1 MKETNYL
8 NKIFTIPYLDSI
20 QYSKH
25 FQSILSDKNI
35 SLPTTYKSAISNLYQ
50 ELQATHRNEYFYKN
64 KLLNSLL
71 IQNGKI
77 SSCSALTE
85 LPVADSKTD
94 MIFVDKNDVGIV
106 YEIKTEL
113 DTLNRLESQIQ
124 DYYKAFP
131 YIYVVTSSSH
141 LHQLEQALE
150 GTNVGIIELTNDN
163 KFVYRKEAAYNA
175 GSLSHDILFRILR
188 KKEFESIVMK
198 YFGKLPEVSDFV
210 YYRTCFGLL
219 ENLDIVLFQKE
230 VMSCL
235 RKRNLVQNAES
246 FTNNVPYELSFYGYF
261 SKKYRNKWDMLGNF
275 LDTEIVNQK
284 QELNNDGNQRPQI
297 DELLL

>member
-8 NKIFTIPYLDSI
+8 NKIFTIPYLDSV
-20 QYSKH
+20 QHSRH

-35 SLPTTYKSAISNLYQ
+35 SLPTTYKSAITNLYQ
-50 ELQATHRNEYFYKN
+50 ELKLNYRNEYFYKN
-64 KLLNSLL
+64 ELLNSLL

-94 MIFVDKNDVGIV
+94 MIFIDENDVGTV

-113 DTLNRLESQIQ
+113 DTLNRLESQVH

-141 LHQLEQALE
+141 LHQLEQVLE
-150 GTNVGIIELTNDN
+150 ETNVGIIELTNDN
-163 KFVYRKEAAYNA
+163 KFVYRKEATYNTL
-175 GSLSHDILFRILR
+175 SLSYNILFRILR
-188 KKEFESIVMK
+188 KKEFESIVLK
-198 YFGKLPEVSDFV
+198 YFGKLPNVSDFA
-210 YYRTCFGLL
+210 YYGTCLELL

-235 RKRNLVQNAES
+235 RKRNLIRDVES
-246 FTNNVPYELSFYGYF
+246 FTDNVLYELSFYGYF
-261 SKKYRNKWDMLGNF
+261 SKKYRNKWDVLGSF
-275 LDTEIVNQK
+275 LDTEIT
-284 QELNNDGNQRPQI
+284 EHDYFRDTDGHGLQI
-297 DELLL
+297 DEPLL

>member
-1 MKETNYL
+1 MKNINYL

-20 QYSKH
+20 QHSRH
-25 FQSILSDKNI
+25 FQSVLFNKNI
-35 SLPTTYKSAISNLYQ
+35 SLPTTYKSVISDLYQ
-50 ELQATHRNEYFYKN
+50 ELKLNHRNEYFYKN
-64 KLLNSLL
+64 ELLNSLL
-71 IQNGKI
+71 IQNEKI

-94 MIFVDKNDVGIV
+94 MIFIDENDVGTV

-113 DTLNRLESQIQ
+113 DTLNRLESQIH

-131 YIYVVTSSSH
+131 YIYVVTSSSR
-141 LHQLEQALE
+141 LQQLEQALE
-150 GTNVGIIELTNDN
+150 ETNVGIIELTNDN
-163 KFVYRKEAAYNA
+163 KFVYRKEVAYNTS
-175 GSLSHDILFRILR
+175 SLSYNILFRILR
-188 KKEFESIVMK
+188 KKEFESIVLK
-198 YFGKLPEVSDFV
+198 YFGKLPNVSDFV
-210 YYRTCFGLL
+210 YYGTCLELL
-219 ENLDIVLFQKE
+219 KNLDIVLFQKE

-235 RKRNLVQNAES
+235 RKRNLVRNAES

-261 SKKYRNKWDMLGNF
+261 SKKYRNKWDVLGKF

-284 QELNNDGNQRPQI
+284 QKLNNNGSKRSQI

>member
-20 QYSKH
+20 QHSKH
-25 FQSILSDKNI
+25 FRSVLSDKNV
-35 SLPTTYKSAISNLYQ
+35 SLHTTYKSVISDLYQ

-64 KLLNSLL
+64 ELLNSLL

-94 MIFVDKNDVGIV
+94 MIFIDENDVGSV

-113 DTLNRLESQIQ
+113 DTLNRLENQIQ

-131 YIYVVTSSSH
+131 YIYVVTSSNH
-141 LHQLEQALE
+141 LNQLEQVLE
-150 GTNVGIIELTNDN
+150 GTNVGIIELTSNN
-163 KFVYRKEAAYNA
+163 EFVHQKEAAYNA
-175 GSLSHDILFRILR
+175 SSLSHDVLFRILR
-188 KKEFESIVMK
+188 KKEFESIVIK
-198 YFGKLPEVSDFV
+198 YFGKLPDVSDFV
-210 YYRTCFGLL
+210 YYGTCFELL

-235 RKRNLVQNAES
+235 RKRNLIQDVES
-246 FTNNVPYELSFYGYF
+246 FTDNVPYELSFYGYF

-275 LDTEIVNQK
+275 LDTKITEHNYFK
-284 QELNNDGNQRPQI
+284 NANSHGPQA
-297 DELLL
+297 DEFLL

>member
-8 NKIFTIPYLDSI
+8 NKIFTILYLDSI

-25 FQSILSDKNI
+25 FQSVLSDKNI
-35 SLPTTYKSAISNLYQ
+35 SLPTTYKSVITDFYQ
-50 ELQATHRNEYFYKN
+50 ELMHTHRNEYFYKN
-64 KLLNSLL
+64 ELLNSLL

-94 MIFVDKNDVGIV
+94 MIFVDKNDVGTV

-131 YIYVVTSSSH
+131 YIYVVTSSNH

-150 GTNVGIIELTNDN
+150 ETNVGIIKLTNDN

-175 GSLSHDILFRILR
+175 GSFSHDVLFRILR

-210 YYRTCFGLL
+210 YYRTCFELL

-235 RKRNLVQNAES
+235 RKRNLVQDVDD
-246 FTNNVPYELSFYGYF
+246 FTKNVPYELSFYGYF
-261 SKKYRNKWDMLGNF
+261 SKKCRNKWDMLGKF
-275 LDTEIVNQK
+275 LDTEIINQK
-284 QELNNDGNQRPQI
+284 QELNDDGNQRPQI

>member
-20 QYSKH
+20 QHSEH
-25 FQSILSDKNI
+25 FRSVLSDKNI
-35 SLPTTYKSAISNLYQ
+35 SLLTTYKSAITDFYQ
-50 ELQATHRNEYFYKN
+50 ELKLNHRNEYFYKN
-64 KLLNSLL
+64 VLLNSLL

-94 MIFVDKNDVGIV
+94 MIFIDENDVGTV

-141 LHQLEQALE
+141 LQQLEQVLE

-163 KFVYRKEAAYNA
+163 EFVHRKEAAYNA
-175 GSLSHDILFRILR
+175 NSLSHDVLFRILR
-188 KKEFESIVMK
+188 KKEFESIVLK
-198 YFGKLPEVSDFV
+198 YFGKLPGVSDFV
-210 YYRTCFGLL
+210 YYGTCLELL
-219 ENLDIVLFQKE
+219 KNLDIVLFQKE

-235 RKRNLVQNAES
+235 RKRNLIRDVES
-246 FTNNVPYELSFYGYF
+246 FTDNAPYELSFYGYF

-275 LDTEIVNQK
+275 LDTKITEHNYFK
-284 QELNNDGNQRPQI
+284 NANSHGPQA
-297 DELLL
+297 DEFLL

>member
-20 QYSKH
+20 QHSKH
-25 FQSILSDKNI
+25 FQSTLSDKNI
-35 SLPTTYKSAISNLYQ
+35 SLPTTYKSVISNLYQ
-50 ELQATHRNEYFYKN
+50 ELMHTHRNEYFYKN
-64 KLLNSLL
+64 ELLNSLL

-94 MIFVDKNDVGIV
+94 MIFIDENDAGVV

-113 DTLNRLESQIQ
+113 DTLNRLESQIHN
-124 DYYKAFP
+124 YYKAFP
-131 YIYVVTSSSH
+131 YVYVVTSSSH
-141 LHQLEQALE
+141 LQQLECILE
-150 GTNVGIIELTNDN
+150 ESNVGIIELTDDDR
-163 KFVYRKEAAYNA
+163 FVYRKKVVYDA
-175 GSLSHDILFRILR
+175 SHLSYDVLFRILR
-188 KKEFESIVMK
+188 KKEFESIVLK
-198 YFGKLPEVSDFV
+198 YFGKLPDVSDFV
-210 YYRTCFGLL
+210 YYGACLELL
-219 ENLDIVLFQKE
+219 KNLDIVLFQKE
-230 VMSCL
+230 VVSCL
-235 RKRNLVQNAES
+235 RKRNLVRDAES

-261 SKKYRNKWDMLGNF
+261 SKKCRNKWDVLGNF

-284 QELNNDGNQRPQI
+284 QELNNDGNRRPQI

>member
-20 QYSKH
+20 QHSKH
-25 FQSILSDKNI
+25 FRSVLSDKNV
-35 SLPTTYKSAISNLYQ
+35 SLHTTYKSVITDFYQ
-50 ELQATHRNEYFYKN
+50 ELQANHRNEYFYKN
-64 KLLNSLL
+64 ELLNSLL

-94 MIFVDKNDVGIV
+94 MIFIDENDVGTV

-113 DTLNRLESQIQ
+113 DTLNRLESQIH

-131 YIYVVTSSSH
+131 YIYVVTSSNH

-150 GTNVGIIELTNDN
+150 ETNVGIIELTNDN
-163 KFVYRKEAAYNA
+163 KFVYRKEATCNTNN
-175 GSLSHDILFRILR
+175 LSHDVLFRILR
-188 KKEFESIVMK
+188 KKEFESIVLK
-198 YFGKLPEVSDFV
+198 YFKELPDVSDFV

-235 RKRNLVQNAES
+235 RKRILVRDIES
-246 FTNNVPYELSFYGYF
+246 FINNVPYELSFYGYF
-261 SKKYRNKWDMLGNF
+261 SKKYRNKWDMLENF
-275 LDTEIVNQK
+275 LDTEITEHNYFK
-284 QELNNDGNQRPQI
+284 NADSHGPQA
-297 DELLL
+297 DEFLL

>member
-20 QYSKH
+20 QHSKH
-25 FQSILSDKNI
+25 FLSVLSDKNI
-35 SLPTTYKSAISNLYQ
+35 SFPATYKSVISMLYQ
-50 ELQATHRNEYFYKN
+50 ELKTEHRNECFYKN
-64 KLLNSLL
+64 ELLNSLL

-94 MIFVDKNDVGIV
+94 MIFVDENDVGTV

-141 LHQLEQALE
+141 HRQLEQVLE
-150 GTNVGIIELTNDN
+150 GTSVGIIELTNN
-163 KFVYRKEAAYNA
+163 NEFVYRKEATYNT
-175 GSLSHDILFRILR
+175 GNLSHDVLFRILR

-198 YFGKLPEVSDFV
+198 YFGKLPDVSDFV
-210 YYRTCFGLL
+210 YYETCLELL
-219 ENLDIVLFQKE
+219 GNLDIALFQKE

-235 RKRNLVQNAES
+235 RKRNLVRDVES
-246 FTNNVPYELSFYGYF
+246 FTDNVPYELSFYGYF
-261 SKKYRNKWDMLGNF
+261 SKKYRNKWDVLGNF
-275 LDTEIVNQK
+275 LDTEITEHDYFRDKNSHK
-284 QELNNDGNQRPQI
+284 PQA
-297 DELLL
+297 DEFLL

>member
-20 QYSKH
+20 QHSKH
-25 FQSILSDKNI
+25 FRSVLSDKNV
-35 SLPTTYKSAISNLYQ
+35 SLHTTYKSVISDLYQ

-64 KLLNSLL
+64 ELLNSLL

-94 MIFVDKNDVGIV
+94 MIFIDENDVGSV

-113 DTLNRLESQIQ
+113 DTLNRLENQIQ

-131 YIYVVTSSSH
+131 YIYVVTSSNH
-141 LHQLEQALE
+141 LNQLEQVLE
-150 GTNVGIIELTNDN
+150 GTNVGIIELTSNN
-163 KFVYRKEAAYNA
+163 EFVHQKEAAYNA
-175 GSLSHDILFRILR
+175 SSLSHDVLFRILR
-188 KKEFESIVMK
+188 KKEFESIVIK
-198 YFGKLPEVSDFV
+198 YFGKLPDVSDFV
-210 YYRTCFGLL
+210 YYGTCFELL

-235 RKRNLVQNAES
+235 RKRNLIQDVES
-246 FTNNVPYELSFYGYF
+246 FTDNVPYELSFYGYF

-284 QELNNDGNQRPQI
+284 QELNDDRNQRSQI

>member
-20 QYSKH
+20 QHSRH
-25 FQSILSDKNI
+25 FQSVLSDKNI
-35 SLPTTYKSAISNLYQ
+35 SLSTTYKSVIANLYQ
-50 ELQATHRNEYFYKN
+50 ELKFNHRNEYFYKN
-64 KLLNSLL
+64 ELLNSLL

-85 LPVADSKTD
+85 LPVANSKTD
-94 MIFVDKNDVGIV
+94 MIFIDENDVGTV

-131 YIYVVTSSSH
+131 YIYVVTSSNH
-141 LHQLEQALE
+141 LNQLEQVLE
-150 GTNVGIIELTNDN
+150 GTNVGIIELTSNN
-163 KFVYRKEAAYNA
+163 EFVHQKEAAYNA
-175 GSLSHDILFRILR
+175 SSLSHDVLFRILR
-188 KKEFESIVMK
+188 KKEFESIVIK
-198 YFGKLPEVSDFV
+198 YFGKLPDVSDFV
-210 YYRTCFGLL
+210 YYGTCFELL

-235 RKRNLVQNAES
+235 RKRNLVRNVES
-246 FTNNVPYELSFYGYF
+246 FTNNAPYELSFYGYF

-275 LDTEIVNQK
+275 LDTEIINQK
-284 QELNNDGNQRPQI
+284 QELNNNGNQRPQI

>member
-20 QYSKH
+20 QCSEH
-25 FQSILSDKNI
+25 FQSVLSDKNI
-35 SLPTTYKSAISNLYQ
+35 SLPTTYKSVITDFYQ
-50 ELQATHRNEYFYKN
+50 ELQANHRNEYFYKN
-64 KLLNSLL
+64 ELLNSLL

-94 MIFVDKNDVGIV
+94 MIFVDENDVGTV

-150 GTNVGIIELTNDN
+150 GTNVGIIELTSNN
-163 KFVYRKEAAYNA
+163 EFVHRKEVTCNTA
-175 GSLSHDILFRILR
+175 SLSHDVLFRILR
-188 KKEFESIVMK
+188 KKEFESIVLK
-198 YFGKLPEVSDFV
+198 YFGKLPDVSDFV
-210 YYRTCFGLL
+210 YYGTCLELL
-219 ENLDIVLFQKE
+219 KNLDIVLFQKE

-235 RKRNLVQNAES
+235 RKRNLVRDVES

-261 SKKYRNKWDMLGNF
+261 SKKYRNKWDMLGSF
-275 LDTEIVNQK
+275 LDTEITK
-284 QELNNDGNQRPQI
+284 HDYFRDTDSHRLQI
-297 DELLL
+297 DEPLL

>member
-20 QYSKH
+20 QHSKH
-25 FQSILSDKNI
+25 FQSVLSDKNI
-35 SLPTTYKSAISNLYQ
+35 SLPTTYKSAITDFYQ
-50 ELQATHRNEYFYKN
+50 ELKLNHRNEYFYKN
-64 KLLNSLL
+64 ELLNSLL

-94 MIFVDKNDVGIV
+94 MIFIDENDVGSV

-113 DTLNRLESQIQ
+113 DTLNRLENQIQ

-131 YIYVVTSSSH
+131 YIYVVTSSNH
-141 LHQLEQALE
+141 LNQLEQVLE
-150 GTNVGIIELTNDN
+150 GTNVGIIELTSNN
-163 KFVYRKEAAYNA
+163 EFVHQKEAAYNA
-175 GSLSHDILFRILR
+175 SSLSHDVLFRILR
-188 KKEFESIVMK
+188 KKEFESIVIK
-198 YFGKLPEVSDFV
+198 YFGKLPDVSDFV
-210 YYRTCFGLL
+210 YYGTCFELL

-235 RKRNLVQNAES
+235 RKRNLIQDVES
-246 FTNNVPYELSFYGYF
+246 FTDNVPYELSFYGYF

-275 LDTEIVNQK
+275 LDTKITEHNYFK
-284 QELNNDGNQRPQI
+284 NANSHGPQA
-297 DELLL
+297 DEFLL

>member
-20 QYSKH
+20 QHSRH

-35 SLPTTYKSAISNLYQ
+35 SLPITYKSVISNFYQ
-50 ELQATHRNEYFYKN
+50 ELKLNHRNEYFYKN
-64 KLLNSLL
+64 ELLNSLL

-77 SSCSALTE
+77 SFCSALTE
-85 LPVADSKTD
+85 LPVANSKTD
-94 MIFVDKNDVGIV
+94 MIFIDENDVGTV

-131 YIYVVTSSSH
+131 YIYVVTSSNH
-141 LHQLEQALE
+141 LNQLEQVLE
-150 GTNVGIIELTNDN
+150 GTNVGIIELTSNN
-163 KFVYRKEAAYNA
+163 EFVHQKEAAYNA
-175 GSLSHDILFRILR
+175 SSLSHDVLFRILR
-188 KKEFESIVMK
+188 KKEFESIVIK
-198 YFGKLPEVSDFV
+198 YFGKLPDVSDFV
-210 YYRTCFGLL
+210 YYGTCFELL

-235 RKRNLVQNAES
+235 RKRNLVRNVES

-275 LDTEIVNQK
+275 LDTEITEHNRFKDASHHGLQA
-284 QELNNDGNQRPQI
+284 
-297 DELLL
+297 DEFLL

>member
-25 FQSILSDKNI
+25 FQSVLSDKNI
-35 SLPTTYKSAISNLYQ
+35 SLPTTYKSVITDFYQ
-50 ELQATHRNEYFYKN
+50 ELMHTHRNEYFYKN
-64 KLLNSLL
+64 ELLNSLL

-94 MIFVDKNDVGIV
+94 MIFVDENDVGIV

-124 DYYKAFP
+124 DYYKAFS
-131 YIYVVTSSSH
+131 YMYVVTSSSH
-141 LHQLEQALE
+141 LQQLERILE
-150 GTNVGIIELTNDN
+150 ESNVGIIELTNDDRL
-163 KFVYRKEAAYNA
+163 VYRKEAVYDANR
-175 GSLSHDILFRILR
+175 LSYDVLFKILR
-188 KKEFESIVMK
+188 KKEFESIVLK
-198 YFGKLPEVSDFV
+198 YFGKLPDVSDFV
-210 YYRTCFGLL
+210 YYKTCLELL
-219 ENLDIVLFQKE
+219 ENLDIILFQNE

-235 RKRNLVQNAES
+235 RKRNLIRNIES

-261 SKKYRNKWDMLGNF
+261 SKKYRNKWDMLGRF
-275 LDTEIVNQK
+275 LDTEITKHDYFRNT
-284 QELNNDGNQRPQI
+284 DSHRPQA

>member
-8 NKIFTIPYLDSI
+8 NKIFTVPYLDSI
-20 QYSKH
+20 QNSRH

-35 SLPTTYKSAISNLYQ
+35 SLPTTYKSVITDFYQ
-50 ELQATHRNEYFYKN
+50 ELMHTHRNEYFYKN
-64 KLLNSLL
+64 ELLNSLL

-85 LPVADSKTD
+85 LPVANSKTD
-94 MIFVDKNDVGIV
+94 MIFIDENDVGTV

-131 YIYVVTSSSH
+131 YIYVVTSSNH
-141 LHQLEQALE
+141 LQQLKQILKE
-150 GTNVGIIELTNDN
+150 TNVGIIELTNN
-163 KFVYRKEAAYNA
+163 NEFVYRKEATYNT
-175 GSLSHDILFRILR
+175 GNLSHDVLFRILR
-188 KKEFESIVMK
+188 KKEFESIVLK

-261 SKKYRNKWDMLGNF
+261 SKKYRNKWDMLGRF

>member
-8 NKIFTIPYLDSI
+8 NKIFTVPYLDSI
-20 QYSKH
+20 QHSKH
-25 FQSILSDKNI
+25 FQSIITNKTILSSK
-35 SLPTTYKSAISNLYQ
+35 SYKSVISDFYQ

-64 KLLNSLL
+64 ELLNSLL
-71 IQNGKI
+71 IQSRKI

-85 LPVADSKTD
+85 LPVANSKTD
-94 MIFVDKNDVGIV
+94 MIFVDENDVGIV

-113 DTLNRLESQIQ
+113 DTLNRLENQIQ

-131 YIYVVTSSSH
+131 YIYVVTSSNH

-150 GTNVGIIELTNDN
+150 ETSVGIIELTDDRE
-163 KFVYRKEAAYNA
+163 FVHRKEATCNTNN
-175 GSLSHDILFRILR
+175 LSHDVLFRILR

-198 YFGKLPEVSDFV
+198 YFKELPDVSDFV

-235 RKRNLVQNAES
+235 RKRNLVQNEDD
-246 FTNNVPYELSFYGYF
+246 FIKNVPYELCFYGYF
-261 SKKYRNKWDMLGNF
+261 SKKHRNKWPALRSF
-275 LDTEIVNQK
+275 LDTK
-284 QELNNDGNQRPQI
+284 I
-297 DELLL
+297 DAPRKKTQL

>member
-8 NKIFTIPYLDSI
+8 NKIFTVPYLDSI
-20 QYSKH
+20 QHSKH
-25 FQSILSDKNI
+25 FQSVLSDKNV
-35 SLPTTYKSAISNLYQ
+35 SLHTTYKSVITDFYQ
-50 ELQATHRNEYFYKN
+50 ELQANHRNEYFYKN
-64 KLLNSLL
+64 ELLNSLL

-94 MIFVDKNDVGIV
+94 MIFIDENDVGTV

-131 YIYVVTSSSH
+131 YIYVVTSSGH
-141 LHQLEQALE
+141 LRQLEQVLKD
-150 GTNVGIIELTNDN
+150 TNVGIIELTNDN
-163 KFVYRKEAAYNA
+163 KFVYRKEATYNA
-175 GSLSHDILFRILR
+175 SSLSHDILFRILR

-198 YFGKLPEVSDFV
+198 YFGKFPDVSDFV
-210 YYRTCFGLL
+210 YYGTCLELL

-235 RKRNLVQNAES
+235 RKRNLVRDAES
-246 FTNNVPYELSFYGYF
+246 FIDNVPYELSFYGYF

-275 LDTEIVNQK
+275 LDTEIAEHNRFKDASHHGLQA
-284 QELNNDGNQRPQI
+284 
-297 DELLL
+297 DEFLL

>member
-20 QYSKH
+20 QHSEH
-25 FQSILSDKNI
+25 FRSVLSDKNI
-35 SLPTTYKSAISNLYQ
+35 SLLRTYKSAITDFYQ
-50 ELQATHRNEYFYKN
+50 ELKLNHRNEYFYKN
-64 KLLNSLL
+64 VLLNSLL

-94 MIFVDKNDVGIV
+94 MIFIDENDVGTV

-141 LHQLEQALE
+141 LQQLEQVLE

-163 KFVYRKEAAYNA
+163 EFVYRKEAAYNA
-175 GSLSHDILFRILR
+175 NSLSHDVLFRILR
-188 KKEFESIVMK
+188 KKEFESIVLK
-198 YFGKLPEVSDFV
+198 YFGKLPGVSDFV
-210 YYRTCFGLL
+210 YYGTCLELL
-219 ENLDIVLFQKE
+219 KNLDIVLFQKE

-235 RKRNLVQNAES
+235 RKRNLIRDVES
-246 FTNNVPYELSFYGYF
+246 FTDNVPYELSFYGYF

-275 LDTEIVNQK
+275 LDTKITEHNYFK
-284 QELNNDGNQRPQI
+284 NANSHGPQA
-297 DELLL
+297 DEFLL

>member
-20 QYSKH
+20 QHSKH
-25 FQSILSDKNI
+25 FQSVFSDKNI
-35 SLPTTYKSAISNLYQ
+35 SLPTTYKFVIADFYQ
-50 ELQATHRNEYFYKN
+50 ELQANHRNEYFYKN
-64 KLLNSLL
+64 ELLNSLL

-77 SSCSALTE
+77 SSRSALTE

-94 MIFVDKNDVGIV
+94 MIFVDENDVGTV

-131 YIYVVTSSSH
+131 YIYVVTSSNH
-141 LHQLEQALE
+141 LHQLEQTLE
-150 GTNVGIIELTNDN
+150 KTSVGIIELTDDRE
-163 KFVYRKEAAYNA
+163 FVHRKEATCNTNN
-175 GSLSHDILFRILR
+175 LSHDVLFRILR
-188 KKEFESIVMK
+188 KKEFESIVLK
-198 YFGKLPEVSDFV
+198 YFGKLPNVSDFV
-210 YYRTCFGLL
+210 YYGTCLELL

-235 RKRNLVQNAES
+235 RKRNLVRDIES

-275 LDTEIVNQK
+275 LDTEITEHDYFRNT
-284 QELNNDGNQRPQI
+284 DSHGPQA